1 LIQRLKSLQG
11 GFGRTRHA
19 DWGGWKAPNPPSE
32 KPVIAPQTGAL
43 FVKSVEESVAPAK
56 VRLSAF

>member
-1 LIQRLKSLQG
+1 LQG